1 MSLTIGFFSLK
12 TGVGCSAMA
21 THVANFLASKEKVA
35 FIEQVAKGEKPEYH
49 RFKGTKNND
58 GTFIIN
64 NVHYYPVQKIK
75 DEHEWPLE
83 YEPIEVP
90 IDEQIKVYDFGVIN
104 FMYNF
109 PELDKLYLVCDAGND
124 SIESIQSFYR
134 DTRQKSLD
142 FDVIIV
148 GASRDTTNAF
158 KKMLPQIASII
169 PVADKKEARIDYM
182 FAMKLQLF
190 VRGTQNEVPE
200 YQSNWEYDPVDFY
213 NENEW
218 NKYWHDKMQVEKE
231 EEAKAQK
238 KRKQK
243 KDSKVLKKKPKQEES
258 EIIEVAESTISSA
271 QRQQVLDANIFD
283 EFLDYEPMPEPTL
296 GTTLNIDIIM
306 ESTNPMPE
314 PISEAKNSVTAESTS
329 NRVMSSRPAP
339 NFESTNELEEI
350 SKASESFEPKRFDDD
365 ISGEY
370 KEHIIYEHNENATG
384 LLGDLIEGI
393 NRGGHFCCN
402 VFIATK
408 NAQLFVFSSIDTFFK
423 KLDVL
428 KQELKTSDNVYYSV
442 LTFNDADREPRIF
455 TNNTN
460 IGMNTYLQCLKALD
474 DDLRTN
480 RNFSDES
487 IKEHKELTVFDE
499 IVYAI

>member
-12 TGVGCSAMA
+12 SGVGCSAMA

-49 RFKGTKNND
+49 RFKGNKNND
-58 GTFIIN
+58 GTFILN
-64 NVHYYPVQKIK
+64 NVHYYPAQKIK
-75 DEHEWPLE
+75 DEHKWPLE
-83 YEPIEVP
+83 YEPIEVL
-90 IDEQIKVYDFGVIN
+90 IDEQIKVYDFGVVN
-104 FMYNF
+104 FMYDF
-109 PELDKLYLVCDAGND
+109 PRLNKLYLVCEASDD

-134 DTRQKSLD
+134 DTRQRDLN

-148 GASRDTTNAF
+148 GASRDTTNVF
-158 KKMLPQIASII
+158 KDLLPQIASII
-169 PVADKKEARIDYM
+169 PVTDKKETRIDYM

-190 VRGTQNEVPE
+190 IRGTQNEVPE
-200 YQSNWEYDPVDFY
+200 YQNSWEYDPVEFY
-213 NENEW
+213 DENEW
-218 NKYWHDKMQVEKE
+218 NKYWHDKIQAE
-231 EEAKAQK
+231 EETKAQK
-238 KRKQK
+238 KRK
-243 KDSKVLKKKPKQEES
+243 KKKEAKVSKKQTEQEES
-258 EIIEVAESTISSA
+258 KIIEVAKSTISSV
-271 QRQQVLDANIFD
+271 QRQQILDANIFD
-283 EFLDYEPMPEPTL
+283 KFLDYEPMPEPTL
-296 GTTLNIDIIM
+296 NTTLNTDIII
-306 ESTNPMPE
+306 ESVNSIPE
-314 PISEAKNSVTAESTS
+314 PISKAKNSVTTESTS
-329 NRVMSSRPAP
+329 NRVISSRPVP
-339 NFESTNELEEI
+339 NLEPTNELDEI
-350 SKASESFEPKRFDDD
+350 SKASESFEPENFDDD

-408 NAQLFVFSSIDTFFK
+408 KAQLFVFSSIDTFFE

-442 LTFNDADREPRIF
+442 LTFNDSDREPRIF
-455 TNNTN
+455 TNDVNV
-460 IGMNTYLQCLKALD
+460 GMNTYLQCLKALD

-480 RNFSDES
+480 RNFSDEH

-499 IVYAI
+499 IIYAA